1 MTVRSMITAC
11 LVGLT
16 TTVLAG
22 PANAQINGMGGVP
35 GAAAAA
41 GAGPSP
47 ATIGGG
53 SPSAGMAG
61 SATGGGPS
69 GAGTN
74 GVGNPGFAN
83 PGISPGN
90 PTPGATIPGLM
101 TAPGTNG
108 TQPITGIP
116 TPNFPAEVPGRVAP
130 RDGGHPR

>member
-1 MTVRSMITAC
+1 MTVRSMMTAC

-16 TTVLAG
+16 TVFLAG
-22 PANAQINGMGGVP
+22 PANAQINGMGGAP

-41 GAGPSP
+41 GGGPSP

-61 SATGGGPS
+61 SANGGPGLS
-69 GAGTN
+69 GAGSSD
-74 GVGNPGFAN
+74 FAN

-90 PTPGATIPGLM
+90 ASPGATTPGLM

-108 TQPITGIP
+108 TQPITGVP
-116 TPNFPAEVPGRVAP
+116 APSLPAEVPGRVAP
-130 RDGGHPR
+130 QDGGHPR

>member
-1 MTVRSMITAC
+1 MTVRSMMTIC

-16 TTVLAG
+16 TAFLAG
-22 PANAQINGMGGVP
+22 PANAQINGMGAVP

-41 GAGPSP
+41 GGGPSP

-61 SATGGGPS
+61 SANGGAGLS
-69 GAGTN
+69 GA
-74 GVGNPGFAN
+74 GNPGFAN
-83 PGISPGN
+83 PGISPGSVA
-90 PTPGATIPGLM
+90 PGATTPGLM

-108 TQPITGIP
+108 TQPITGVP
-116 TPNFPAEVPGRVAP
+116 TPSLPAEVPGRVAP